1 MTQLLPC
8 FEQVTFFIV
17 LFVFII
23 NDVLVFGGFL
33 KFKAEISLDVSLSNF
48 KRLERLLFLQ
58 DRANS

>member
-1 MTQLLPC
+1 MLRAGY
-8 FEQVTFFIV
+8 FFIV